1 MNPVNFITFLRETRP
16 SSDNAY
22 EPFII
27 TPTFDVAIVPYKG
40 ETSYAVYFYTL
51 KKYIDRKDFTM
62 CIDVCED
69 WLCVRQYWTKFNVS
83 SVFTKHNAFNFYYW
97 RDYFLLC
104 GRRTSSF
111 CDPAYY
117 FGRLAP

>member
-1 MNPVNFITFLRETRP
+1 MNPLDFNSFLRETRP
-16 SSDNAY
+16 PSDHAY

-27 TPTFDVAIVPYKG
+27 APTFNVSIVPYKG

-51 KKYIDRKDFTM
+51 KKYVDRKDFTM
-62 CIDVCED
+62 CIDVCEGQI
-69 WLCVRQYWTKFNVS
+69 WVRQYWTGFNAS
-83 SVFTKHNAFNFYYW
+83 GVFTKHNAFNFYYW
-97 RDYFLLC
+97 RDYFLQC

-111 CDPAYY
+111 SDPSYY